1 MANPLS
7 LFMPL
12 LPDANLKELA
22 AMLATSQQQI
32 DDGLKAVGTVHYAR
46 FLVLDRSQGNLQ
58 PGSDAGPFVL
68 AVITEY
74 DGSFTAYI
82 QDFVAQMAP
91 IFNALL
97 AFVDTGGVT
106 VTPVQDNINAF
117 TLFIQQNDAS
127 QHAPNNG
134 GGQPGG
140 GLYSAYSQTVQQIL
154 AAFPSQ

>member
-12 LPDANLKELA
+12 LPTANLAELEATLA
-22 AMLATSQQQI
+22 AAQQQI
-32 DDGLKAVGTVHYAR
+32 DNGLKAVGTVHYAR
-46 FLVLDRSQGNLQ
+46 FLLLDRSQGNLQ
-58 PGSDAGPFVL
+58 PAQGSSGPFVL

-74 DGSFTAYI
+74 DGSFNAYI

-97 AFVDTGGVT
+97 AFVEGGAA

-134 GGQPGG
+134 GGQPGD
-140 GLYSAYSQTVQQIL
+140 GLYSAYPQTVQQIL
-154 AAFPSQ
+154 AAFG